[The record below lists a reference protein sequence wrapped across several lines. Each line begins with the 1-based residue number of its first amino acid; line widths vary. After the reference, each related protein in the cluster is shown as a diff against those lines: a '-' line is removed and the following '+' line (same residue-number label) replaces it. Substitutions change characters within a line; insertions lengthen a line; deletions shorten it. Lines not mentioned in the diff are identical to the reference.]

1 MNGSFKGAI
10 FDMDG
15 TLLDSMTAWDGV
27 GEAFLQSQG
36 ITPPDG
42 LDRILAPLSFTQT
55 ARYFQSLGVS
65 LDV

>member
-27 GEAFLQSQG
+27 GEAFCKARGSRRP
-36 ITPPDG
+36 TG
-42 LDRILAPLSFTQT
+42 LIGFWRP
-55 ARYFQSLGVS
+55 
-65 LDV
+65 